1 MFEKVECQTKYF
13 SKKKFSSYIFIH
25 FFFPIFPD
33 VSSLRLDFESFN
45 LLAGSTTVEGDPGF
59 GCQDEFNV
67 NGLGTAQRIP
77 IICGSN
83 NGHHSKKT
91 PTFFLTFTHT
101 IWIIGVQ
108 LRQWGGGREMGE
120 YLLLLSHSSEII
132 GLLTMKCCKE
142 MLRNLLY
149 LYFMLQETWNFE
161 AFCCKTSWGALP
173 TPLYLWKL

>member
-13 SKKKFSSYIFIH
+13 SKKNSLLIYIFIH

-108 LRQWGGGREMGE
+108 VCQ
-120 YLLLLSHSSEII
+120 
-132 GLLTMKCCKE
+132 
-142 MLRNLLY
+142 
-149 LYFMLQETWNFE
+149 
-161 AFCCKTSWGALP
+161 
-173 TPLYLWKL
+173 

>member
-1 MFEKVECQTKYF
+1 MFVKVECQTKYF

-101 IWIIGVQ
+101 IWIIGCTS
-108 LRQWGGGREMGE
+108 LPMRGRGS
-120 YLLLLSHSSEII
+120 LD
-132 GLLTMKCCKE
+132 LT
-142 MLRNLLY
+142 NY
-149 LYFMLQETWNFE
+149 TI
-161 AFCCKTSWGALP
+161 
-173 TPLYLWKL
+173 

>member
-1 MFEKVECQTKYF
+1 MLQSIQINLKFQKCLKRSNARRNIF
-13 SKKKFSSYIFIH
+13 LKKKFSSYIFIH

-91 PTFFLTFTHT
+91 PTFFLTFTHHLDLIRMT
-101 IWIIGVQ
+101 
-108 LRQWGGGREMGE
+108 GRDFRG
-120 YLLLLSHSSEII
+120 
-132 GLLTMKCCKE
+132 
-142 MLRNLLY
+142 
-149 LYFMLQETWNFE
+149 
-161 AFCCKTSWGALP
+161 TSVP
-173 TPLYLWKL
+173 TANV

>member
-1 MFEKVECQTKYF
+1 MSDKIIFL
-13 SKKKFSSYIFIH
+13 KKKFSSYIFIH

-108 LRQWGGGREMGE
+108 VRQWGGGEMGE
-120 YLLLLSHSSEII
+120 YLLLLNHSSEII
-132 GLLTMKCCKE
+132 RFAHNE
-142 MLRNLLY
+142 MLQRHASKFATSVFYVSRNMKFWSVLLENFVGCIANP
-149 LYFMLQETWNFE
+149 LIFMKIVVIIF
-161 AFCCKTSWGALP
+161 
-173 TPLYLWKL
+173 

>member
-1 MFEKVECQTKYF
+1 MPNFARRK
-13 SKKKFSSYIFIH
+13 KKKFFLILSFLLN
-25 FFFPIFPD
+25 IFPFSD

-91 PTFFLTFTHT
+91 PTFF
-101 IWIIGVQ
+101 
-108 LRQWGGGREMGE
+108 
-120 YLLLLSHSSEII
+120 
-132 GLLTMKCCKE
+132 
-142 MLRNLLY
+142 
-149 LYFMLQETWNFE
+149 
-161 AFCCKTSWGALP
+161 
-173 TPLYLWKL
+173 